1 MNNVKGVGE
10 VIKALE
16 AVGANIKSQELQ
28 QMLRGESQR
37 IVDTAKSLVPVDTGD
52 LRESIGFITNKD
64 DANMD
69 KVLIGVRKSY
79 YNYYLAPMLEYGTEP
94 RVTKSGAYRG
104 VITPRPFMRP
114 ALDKNRDAVVNGV
127 NRGVSK
133 IVLKLAEKFKLK

>member
-79 YNYYLAPMLEYGTEP
+79 HNYYLAPMLEYGTEP

-104 VITPRPFMRP
+104 VLKPRPFMRP